1 MLMLLIMAT
10 SSTTVFASI
19 EDDKANLENQK
30 ISILQQIE
38 TSQNNQTTAHTLAE
52 TARGLGLSE
61 EDPIIVRAKE
71 IWSYNQTWRE
81 QLDVELHKIEEE
93 IIRLS
98 KYSYAGEFKLTGY
111 CNCSKCCGKW
121 ANGRTASGTYP
132 AEGRTVAAPKQYPLG
147 TRLYIEGLGEYIVED
162 RGNLANNVIDVYAS
176 THSGC
181 YKAEYNRTA
190 KVYVITD

>member
-1 MLMLLIMAT
+1 MLLIMAT
-10 SSTTVFASI
+10 SSNTVFASI

-38 TSQNNQTTAHTLAE
+38 TSQNNKTTAHTIAE
-52 TARGLGLSE
+52 TARGIGLSE
-61 EDPIIVRAKE
+61 EDSIIARAKE
-71 IWSYNQTWRE
+71 IWAYNDNWQHDLNK
-81 QLDVELHKIEEE
+81 QLHEIEEQ

-121 ANGRTASGTYP
+121 ANGKTASGTYP

-147 TRLYIEGLGEYIVED
+147 TKLYIEGLGEYIVED
-162 RGNLANNVIDVYAS
+162 RGNLGNNVIDVYS
-176 THSGC
+176 NTHSGC

-190 KVYVITD
+190 KVYVINE